1 MPGFRSFYFG
11 LTTSRKYG
19 ILITGQKPKREPL
32 SWGYLPDADGTY
44 ETLAQTNPFRYR
56 GYYYDTETGLYYLNS
71 RYYDASI
78 CRFLSPDSAGI
89 LEASPMGLSDKNLY
103 AYCDNNP
110 VMRRDDGGMFW
121 DTVFDVVSL
130 VCSVVDVIK
139 NPDDPWAWAGLA
151 ADVVSLAVPFATGGG
166 TIVKAASK
174 VDDVVDVA
182 RSVDKAADVF
192 DTATDIGK
200 ATGKAKKAKKA
211 STAAKNLCKKEC
223 FVAGTLVATEVGSV
237 PIEEIQA
244 GDMVWA
250 SDPETGEVALKE
262 VVQTFRNETTELVH
276 VTVNGEEII
285 CTNEHPFYSP
295 VKGWTEACQLRAGD
309 ILVLVNGEYVIVEQ
323 VQHEILEAP
332 VATYN
337 FEVQDF
343 HTYYVGKSAVL
354 VHNLCV
360 AREGKFRADV
370 RLGGDPNHAVGHA
383 HIYYGSDDIASIDIN
398 GNVLG
403 GVLKGRARKFV
414 NKYLPQIADGIRK
427 YYYIGR

>member
-1 MPGFRSFYFG
+1 M
-11 LTTSRKYG
+11 
-19 ILITGQKPKREPL
+19 
-32 SWGYLPDADGTY
+32 
-44 ETLAQTNPFRYR
+44 ETAH
-56 GYYYDTETGLYYLNS
+56 GDYLNS
-71 RYYDASI
+71 RYYDASV

-121 DTVFDVVSL
+121 DTVFDVISL
-130 VCSVVDVIK
+130 ACSVVDVIK

-262 VVQTFRNETTELVH
+262 VVRTFRNETTELVH
-276 VTVNGEEII
+276 VTINGEEIV
-285 CTNEHPFYSP
+285 CTTEHPFYSP
-295 VKGWTEACQLRAGD
+295 VKGWVEACRLRAGD

-343 HTYYVGKSAVL
+343 HTYYVSDSSIL
-354 VHNLCV
+354 VHNDCGEIYKLS
-360 AREGKFRADV
+360 RRA
-370 RLGGDPNHAVGHA
+370 L
-383 HIYYGSDDIASIDIN
+383 
-398 GNVLG
+398 
-403 GVLKGRARKFV
+403 
-414 NKYLPQIADGIRK
+414 
-427 YYYIGR
+427 